1 MRKILITGGAGYIG
15 SHCSLELLKKD
26 FDVCIFD
33 NLSSGHFEI
42 VKKLGEYKNFSFI
55 QGDLKN
61 YDEINKAF
69 KQNNFSSVIHFAGYI
84 EVGESVI
91 DPQKYYYNN
100 ILGSLNLFRAMI
112 ENNVKK
118 IVFSST
124 AAVYGNPEYTPINEE
139 HPKNPINPYGRT
151 KLQIEEILS
160 DYDTAYGMKSIKL
173 RYFNVAGANSDGI
186 TGEWHDPE
194 THLIPNILKSS
205 LGEQKEFC
213 LFGTDYETKD
223 GTCIRDYVNVEDLAE
238 AHILATE
245 YLLKQNSSQEINLG
259 TNNGNSVKEI
269 FEICEKLTGKKI
281 PIKPCPKRAGD
292 SPILVA
298 DNKKAKTVLNWSPKR
313 TLEQSI
319 QTAFDWEKIKQK
331 KYVQ

>member
-1 MRKILITGGAGYIG
+1 MAKILVTGGAGYIG
-15 SHCSLELLKKD
+15 SHCTLELLKKD
-26 FDVCIFD
+26 FEVCVFD
-33 NLSSGHFEI
+33 NLYSGHIEI
-42 VKKLGEYKNFSFI
+42 VNELCKNKNFSFI

-61 YDEINKAF
+61 YDEINNVF
-69 KQNNFSSVIHFAGYI
+69 RQNSFDTVIHFAGHI

-91 DPQKYYYNN
+91 NPQKYYYNN
-100 ILGSLNLFRAMI
+100 IYSALNLFRAMT

-124 AAVYGNPEYTPINEE
+124 AAIYGNPKYTPIDEE
-139 HPKNPINPYGRT
+139 HPKNPINPYGKT
-151 KLQIEEILS
+151 KLYIEEILS

-173 RYFNVAGANSDGI
+173 RYFNVAGANADGI
-186 TGEWHDPE
+186 TGEWHNPE

-213 LFGTDYETKD
+213 LFGTDYKTND

-245 YLLKQNSSQEINLG
+245 YLMKTNKSEEINLG
-259 TNNGNSVKEI
+259 TNNGNSVKEV
-269 FEICEKLTGKKI
+269 FEICEKITGKKI
-281 PIKPCPKRAGD
+281 PVKICPRRAGD
-292 SPILVA
+292 SEVLVA
-298 DNKKAKTVLNWSPKR
+298 DNKKAKSILNWTPKR

-331 KYVQ
+331 KYMQ